1 MKYSLKQFI
10 RIFVGLFIFAVGIV
24 LTINASLG
32 FAPWDVFH
40 QGLSNTIGITMGQA
54 HILVAFFIVLLD
66 VALGDNVG
74 WGTLINMV
82 FLGVFIDIIMLNHLL
97 PIASSH
103 IVGVVFILL
112 GLLIQGYGC
121 YIYVSAGM
129 GAGPRDGLMFVL
141 TKKTGKSIRLIKI
154 LIEIVA
160 VVVGVIL
167 GGKFGFGTVLLA
179 VAGGPIFQF
188 AFRTVKFDSNK
199 VDHHYIIDDL
209 KSLRNK
215 I

>member
-10 RIFVGLFIFAVGIV
+10 RIFVGLFIFAAGIV

-82 FLGVFIDIIMLNHLL
+82 FLGVFIDIIMLNNLL

-141 TKKTGKSIRLIKI
+141 LKRQAK
-154 LIEIVA
+154 V
-160 VVVGVIL
+160 L
-167 GGKFGFGTVLLA
+167 GL
-179 VAGGPIFQF
+179 
-188 AFRTVKFDSNK
+188 
-199 VDHHYIIDDL
+199 
-209 KSLRNK
+209 
-215 I
+215 